1 MKTYRLPEQ
10 EYCGEVKP
18 LSKYVIPVV
27 IVLLV
32 LLFLAGY
39 GLGILSIP
47 DATPSIRIIKT
58 VFIIGIGILSIGLI
72 MVLIQR
78 FKEIKGGNEDD
89 LGKY

>member
-1 MKTYRLPEQ
+1 M
-10 EYCGEVKP
+10 
-18 LSKYVIPVV
+18 SKYVIPVI
-27 IVLLV
+27 IVLIV

-47 DATPSIRIIKT
+47 DATPSVQIIKL
-58 VFIIGIGILSIGLI
+58 VFILGIIVLSIGLVL
-72 MVLIQR
+72 VLIQR